1 VVARDV
7 HGSGLRRS
15 REHRKELHTGLILLI
30 VVFVLL
36 LGGLPRWRYSRTW
49 GYVPSGIMGLLLVI
63 LLVLLFGG
71 YIPSSL

>member
-1 VVARDV
+1 M
-7 HGSGLRRS
+7 
-15 REHRKELHTGLILLI
+15 GLILLI
-30 VVFVLL
+30 VVVFLL

-49 GYVPSGIMGLLLVI
+49 GYIPSGVMALLLVI